1 MIKRVLSKLRKV
13 TMSLFAVL
21 CAGAVWAEEGE
32 VTYVTSPMQDPTAG
46 YIRTGLGKKGNEVAV
61 VFTNHTKTATWIVP
75 ANLRNVEFL
84 VVGGGGGGGADTYAN
99 DAYSGGG
106 GGGGGGVVTGLVSF
120 VKNDTVSVTVGV
132 GGNGGTGATK
142 FTGTKQY
149 GASGSGGQS
158 MFTTTVGQSVTA
170 LGGGGS
176 GGLTNGALYNTVQAG
191 ETGGS
196 TAGGRAKRSAGRR
209 CG

>member
-84 VVGGGGGGGADTYAN
+84 VVGGGGGGRPNMA
-99 DAYSGGG
+99 
-106 GGGGGGVVTGLVSF
+106 
-120 VKNDTVSVTVGV
+120 
-132 GGNGGTGATK
+132 
-142 FTGTKQY
+142 
-149 GASGSGGQS
+149 
-158 MFTTTVGQSVTA
+158 
-170 LGGGGS
+170 
-176 GGLTNGALYNTVQAG
+176 QAG
-191 ETGGS
+191 GKNP
-196 TAGGRAKRSAGRR
+196 AGVPEAIEKVKEVLEGQL
-209 CG
+209 